1 MPITSRRLSCTA
13 FAIALLALLPDPGH
27 ATPIDLND
35 FLADP
40 EVAVAP
46 DGTSAVLS
54 ESAFVSQVRL
64 SNDPFAGD
72 PEVIV
77 AAPSTFL
84 RFEYDFVEGPGDDDE
99 FLAVLFDASA
109 AGGPVF
115 GWVEAFAVS
124 QTESGVVLFDLTP
137 FVGLTLG
144 LEFQLVDLAGADLD
158 LDSTVAISNLA
169 IVPEPST
176 LAQLL
181 LALLG
186 LGGLGR
192 RRALTRT
199 AT

>member
-99 FLAVLFDASA
+99 FLADTRDQDYATV
-109 AGGPVF
+109 GHR
-115 GWVEAFAVS
+115 AVV
-124 QTESGVVLFDLTP
+124 SGM
-137 FVGLTLG
+137 
-144 LEFQLVDLAGADLD
+144 FQF
-158 LDSTVAISNLA
+158 
-169 IVPEPST
+169 
-176 LAQLL
+176 
-181 LALLG
+181 G
-186 LGGLGR
+186 LGGVAMRNNVKGHFQGFDLNDGDVTWWDPTLDILMPN
-192 RRALTRT
+192 AGWVITNDADLIDRT
-199 AT
+199 NQD